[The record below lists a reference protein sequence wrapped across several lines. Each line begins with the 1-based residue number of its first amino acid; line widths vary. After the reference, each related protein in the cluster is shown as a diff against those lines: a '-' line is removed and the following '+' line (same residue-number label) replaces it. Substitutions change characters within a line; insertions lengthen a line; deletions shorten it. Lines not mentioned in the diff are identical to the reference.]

1 VLHLDR
7 VWTRRDFLKLAGR
20 AGLLSAFPTLAS
32 AAAALESDTVCISIL
47 HTTDLH
53 GHILP
58 TADYD
63 GNPDYGGLARCAAQI
78 RRWRRE
84 NANSILIDVGDVYQG
99 TEVSLRSKGELMI
112 DLFNHLRYDAW
123 IVGNHE
129 FDWGIETFLNALQR
143 SAMPVLAGN
152 TILNG
157 KPAGASSDWQHPFA
171 KVQPLIVKE
180 VAGIKLAIIG
190 MTTPGMPFWLGPEF
204 TRGIEF
210 QNPVEPVR
218 RAMARAK
225 GEGADAI
232 VLSGHMGLKMRT
244 GGDDFANTVM
254 ALTSEFPEI
263 AVFIAGHTHQA
274 IPSRLTNGALF
285 TQADHFGIH
294 VGRVDLLFDRN
305 SKKLLHREAIC
316 ELMDN
321 RFHPDHVIVSRA
333 KSQLAESDAALSSP
347 VGELAETLRGRSR
360 PGMPSDVERLIGAA
374 ISEALAERNV
384 PVDGVMHG
392 AFDDTAALVAGPKTL
407 NDIWTLIPYENYI
420 VTARLSPEEIKTVM
434 EEVFASHEKRNLL
447 GFELKTQGRGND
459 CRIVSITLA
468 DGRPLDRNKK
478 YDIAFNSFDSR
489 SGGHHFMKLRALLER
504 PEANYVLYPVQT
516 RDALIDYFQRHKI
529 VHRIAAGIPVE
540 IAA

>member
-1 VLHLDR
+1 
-7 VWTRRDFLKLAGR
+7 
-20 AGLLSAFPTLAS
+20 
-32 AAAALESDTVCISIL
+32 
-47 HTTDLH
+47 
-53 GHILP
+53 
-58 TADYD
+58 
-63 GNPDYGGLARCAAQI
+63 
-78 RRWRRE
+78 
-84 NANSILIDVGDVYQG
+84 LIDVGDVYQG
-99 TEVSLRSKGELMI
+99 TDVSLRNRGELMI

-143 SAMPVLAGN
+143 STMPVLAAN
-152 TILNG
+152 TLLNG
-157 KPAGASSDWQHPFA
+157 KPAGASFESQHPFA
-171 KVQPLIVKE
+171 KIQPLVIKE
-180 VAGIKLAIIG
+180 IAGIKLAVIG
-190 MTTPGMPFWLGPEF
+190 VTTPGMPFWLGPEF

-225 GEGADAI
+225 DEGADVI
-232 VLSGHMGLKMRT
+232 VLTGHMGLKMRT

-274 IPSRLTNGALF
+274 IPSRLTNGVLF

-305 SKKLLHREAIC
+305 SRKLLHRQAMC
-316 ELMDN
+316 ELMDHHV
-321 RFHPDHVIVSRA
+321 HPDHVIVSRA

-347 VGELAETLRGRSR
+347 VGELVETLRGRSR

-374 ISEALAERNV
+374 ISEALVERNV

-392 AFDDTAALVAGPKTL
+392 AFDERAVLVAGPKTL
-407 NDIWTLIPYENYI
+407 NDIWNLIPYENYI
-420 VTARLSPEEIKTVM
+420 VTAQLSPEEIKIVM
-434 EEVFASHEKRNLL
+434 EEVFTSHEKRNLL
-447 GFELKTQGRGND
+447 GFEVKTQGRGND

-468 DGRPLDRNKK
+468 DGHPLERNKT

-504 PEANYVLYPVQT
+504 PAANYVLHPVQT

-529 VHRIAAGIPVE
+529 VHRIAAEIPIE

>member
-1 VLHLDR
+1 MLHPHGF
-7 VWTRRDFLKLAGR
+7 WTRRDFLKLAGR
-20 AGLLSAFPTLAS
+20 AGLLSTFPTLAS

-78 RRWRRE
+78 RRWRRQ
-84 NANSILIDVGDVYQG
+84 NSNSILIDVGDIYQG

-157 KPAGASSDWQHPFA
+157 KPAGAPSDWQHPFA

-180 VAGIKLAIIG
+180 IAGIKLAIIG
-190 MTTPGMPFWLGPEF
+190 MTTPGMPFWLDPEF

-218 RAMARAK
+218 QAIATAK
-225 GEGADAI
+225 REGADAI

-254 ALTSEFPEI
+254 ALTSEFPGA
-263 AVFIAGHTHQA
+263 AVFIAGHTHQE
-274 IPSRLTNGALF
+274 IPSRLTNGVLF

-294 VGRVDLLFDRN
+294 LGRVDLLFDRN
-305 SKKLLHREAIC
+305 SKKLLHREAMC
-316 ELMDN
+316 ELMDHHV
-321 RFHPDHVIVSRA
+321 HPDHVIVSRA

-360 PGMPSDVERLIGAA
+360 PGVPSDVERLIGTA
-374 ISEALAERNV
+374 ISEALAEQSV
-384 PVDGVMHG
+384 QVDGVMHG
-392 AFDDTAALVAGPKTL
+392 AFDDRAALLAGPKTL
-407 NDIWTLIPYENYI
+407 NDIWNLIPYENYI

-447 GFELKTQGRGND
+447 GFELKTQGPGND
-459 CRIVSITLA
+459 CRIVSMTLS

-489 SGGHHFMKLRALLER
+489 SGGHHFMKLRTLLER
-504 PEANYVLYPVQT
+504 PEANYVLHPVQT